1 MKIRFIRSPAQSPDL
16 NPMEHYWKFVD
27 RKIKEITQVVAT
39 KEELWKRVES
49 IVSES
54 NKDLCRNLIA
64 TMSERVVDVLRA
76 KGGYTRW

>member
-1 MKIRFIRSPAQSPDL
+1 MRWPAQSPDL
-16 NPMEHYWKFVD
+16 NPMEHYWQFVD
-27 RKIKEITQVVAT
+27 RKLKEFTEVVAT

-49 IVSES
+49 IVSEN